1 MIQHTESLEIKQ
13 LSISLQGN
21 TLIEQLDLQIPAG
34 ETVCL
39 MGSSGSGKST
49 LLSWICGMLD
59 PAFTAQGE
67 LWLNGNRIDALPCEK
82 RKVGLLFQDA
92 LLFPHLSVG
101 ENLVFGIPEHVDK
114 PDRKARAEEAL
125 EKAGLAGYFQH
136 DPATLSGGQRARVS
150 LMRTLLAE
158 PRALLLD
165 EPFSRLDQAL
175 RAQFRDF
182 VIQHTTDMQLPV
194 LMVTHDPDDVPTGSR
209 CLNMRDLAEPPIQGK
224 EDAR

>member
-1 MIQHTESLEIKQ
+1 MSQQPKNLEIKQ
-13 LSISLQGN
+13 LSISLQGD

-49 LLSWICGMLD
+49 LLSWLCGMLD
-59 PAFTAQGE
+59 PAFSAQGK
-67 LWLNGNRIDALPCEK
+67 LRLNGHRIDDLPCEK

-101 ENLVFGIPEHVDK
+101 ENLVFGIPENVSK
-114 PDRKARAEEAL
+114 PGRRARAEEAL
-125 EKAGLAGYFQH
+125 EKAGLADYYQH

-165 EPFSRLDQAL
+165 EPFSRLDQTL
-175 RAQFRDF
+175 RAQFREF
-182 VIQHTTDMQLPV
+182 VLQHTTEMQLPV

-209 CLNMRDLAEPPIQGK
+209 CLNMSALGGHRMQGK
-224 EDAR
+224 EHAR

>member
-1 MIQHTESLEIKQ
+1 MIQEDKSLEIRK
-13 LSISLQGN
+13 LSIALQGN
-21 TLIEQLDLQIPAG
+21 ALIEQLDLKIPAG

-59 PAFTAQGE
+59 PAFAAQGE
-67 LWLNGNRIDALPCEK
+67 LWLSGNRIDELPCEK

-92 LLFPHLSVG
+92 LLFPHLNVG
-101 ENLVFGIPEHVDK
+101 ENLVFGIPEHVSK
-114 PDRKARAEEAL
+114 PGRKARAEEAL
-125 EKAGLAGYFQH
+125 EKAGLAGYYQQ

-175 RAQFRDF
+175 RAQFREF
-182 VIQHTTDMQLPV
+182 VLQHTTEMQLPV
-194 LMVTHDPDDVPTGSR
+194 LMVTHDPDDVPADSR
-209 CLNMRDLAEPPIQGK
+209 CLDMSALHGHHFPGNEHVR
-224 EDAR
+224 

>member
-1 MIQHTESLEIKQ
+1 MKQQNKSLEIKQ
-13 LSISLQGN
+13 LSISLQDD

-49 LLSWICGMLD
+49 LLSWLCGMLD
-59 PAFTAQGE
+59 PAFSAQGE
-67 LWLNGNRIDALPCEK
+67 IWLNGNNIDELPCEK
-82 RKVGLLFQDA
+82 RDIGLLFQDA

-101 ENLVFGIPEHVDK
+101 ENLVFGIPENVGK
-114 PDRKARAEEAL
+114 PTRKARAEEAL
-125 EKAGLAGYFQH
+125 EKAGLAGYYQY

-158 PRALLLD
+158 PRVLLLD

-175 RAQFRDF
+175 RAQFREF
-182 VIQHTTDMQLPV
+182 VLQHTTDMQLPV
-194 LMVTHDPDDVPTGSR
+194 LMVTHDPEDIPTGSR
-209 CLNMRDLAEPPIQGK
+209 CLNMSALGERSSQGK
-224 EDAR
+224 ENVR